1 MSMNYEIVKTEM
13 KFVLTWQSHA

>member
-1 MSMNYEIVKTEM
+1 MNYEIVKTET